1 MLSALLLLETL
12 VLLLVVW
19 LLLRKAPAGAASV
32 EATPDP
38 LLVQLLAADLPGQM
52 MRSEAHAQALER
64 HLREELAQLR
74 RDHAA
79 EAARSREAADVGSA
93 SLRAEIVSSITKL
106 GDTLHTGLDRFRG
119 DNKGDAE
126 KLRTAVDAQLETLRQ
141 RFGAFTTDTL
151 QHHAQSREALHTR
164 LTELGDAQTAHQEK
178 LRGTVEQRL
187 DQLNT
192 ANAAKLEEMRQTVDE
207 KLHATLQTR
216 LTESFG
222 QVTDQLTK
230 VHSGLGEMNTLST
243 GVQDLNR
250 LFSNVKSRGGFAEVQ
265 LGNLL
270 EQVLAPGQYIQNARV
285 KKGSQEVV
293 EYAVRFPGSE
303 GQELL
308 LPIDAKFPKEDWERL
323 ETAYDGGVP
332 DLIEAAR
339 RDFERAI
346 RIQAKKICEKYIH
359 EPVTT
364 PYAIMFLPT
373 EGLYAEVLRRD
384 GLQGDLHQTCKVMIA
399 GPSNLYAL
407 LSSFQLGFRMINLQ
421 KKGNEVWT
429 VLGEAKTEFGK
440 FGVLMD
446 KMEKKVGEVQGTLQD
461 LGTRSRAINR
471 KLRDVSEEAALTDG
485 NPLLGKGFDGML
497 PMVAAGEDE

>member
-1 MLSALLLLETL
+1 MLSALLVIETL
-12 VLLLVVW
+12 ILVVVVL
-19 LLLRKAPAGAASV
+19 LLLRKPAVSTAA
-32 EATPDP
+32 ETAADP
-38 LLVQLLAADLPGQM
+38 RLLQLLEADLPAQM
-52 MRSEAHAQALER
+52 TRSDANAQALER
-64 HLREELAQLR
+64 HLREELAQVR

-79 EAARSREAADVGSA
+79 EAARSRESA
-93 SLRAEIVSSITKL
+93 ETGASALRTEIVDNIGKL
-106 GDTLHTGLDRFRG
+106 GETLHTGLERFHG
-119 DNKGDAE
+119 INKTDGE
-126 KLRTAVDAQLETLRQ
+126 LLRTNMDAQLAALTQ

-151 QHHAQSREALHTR
+151 QHHAQSREALHTS
-164 LTELGDAQTAHQEK
+164 LTELSSAQTAHQEK
-178 LRGTVEQRL
+178 LRGTVEERL
-187 DQLNT
+187 KELNT
-192 ANAAKLEEMRQTVDE
+192 ANATKLEEMRQTVDE

-216 LTESFG
+216 LNESFG

-293 EYAVRFPGSE
+293 EYAVRFPGAD

-323 ETAYDGGVP
+323 ETAYDGGAAET
-332 DLIEAAR
+332 IEAAR

-384 GLQGDLHQTCKVMIA
+384 GLQGDLHQSCKVMIA

-471 KLRDVSEEAALTDG
+471 KLRDVSEEAMPAALG
-485 NPLLGKGFDGML
+485 AGFDGML
-497 PMVAAGEDE
+497 PMVAAGEEE